1 MNPGSITLKT
11 FEAQDFMYIFKS
23 FHGTPSVF
31 DRLMKCYNGCNAILI
46 KSCKEMEVSYI
57 DYVSNQ
63 LKRPVLL
70 IGPVVPEPHTGELDN
85 KWANWLSQ
93 FGSKSVIYCSF
104 GSETFLTD
112 DRIKELALGLELTGL
127 PFFLVLNFPANAGSS
142 TELERTLPHG
152 SVIEGLVNDCQLV
165 MLPLKGDQLL
175 NSKLMAMEWRVGV
188 EVNRRDEDGY
198 FGKEDVF
205 EAVKS
210 VMYEVDKE
218 PAKSVRENHKKWK
231 DFMQNNE
238 IQSKYITD
246 LIEKLQSLSHKT
258 IY

>member
-1 MNPGSITLKT
+1 
-11 FEAQDFMYIFKS
+11 MYIFKS

-31 DRLMKCYNGCNAILI
+31 DRLMKSYNGCNAILI
-46 KSCKEMEVSYI
+46 KSCKEMEGSYI

-63 LKRPVLL
+63 LKRPVFL
-70 IGPVVPEPHTGELDN
+70 IGPVVPEPHTGELDK
-85 KWANWLSQ
+85 KWTNWLSQ

-112 DRIKELALGLELTGL
+112 DQIKELALGLELTGL
-127 PFFLVLNFPANAGSS
+127 PFFL
-142 TELERTLPHG
+142 
-152 SVIEGLVNDCQLV
+152 LV

-175 NSKLMAMEWRVGV
+175 NSKLMAMEGRVGV

-210 VMYEVDKE
+210 ITYEVDKE
-218 PAKSVRENHKKWK
+218 PAKSVRENHKKCK

-238 IQSKYITD
+238 IQNKYITD